1 LLRKRKTSSEPRG
14 LNTRSERGK
23 DGRSLRQR
31 KLLEPDEET
40 RQKSEPK
47 LRFKDSKTKK
57 PKE

>member
-1 LLRKRKTSSEPRG
+1 MLRKRKTSSEPRD

-23 DGRSLRQR
+23 DGQSLRQR

-47 LRFKDSKTKK
+47 LHFKDSKTKK
-57 PKE
+57 LRE

>member
-1 LLRKRKTSSEPRG
+1 MLKKRKRSSEPRD

-23 DGRSLRQR
+23 DEQSLRQR
-31 KLLEPDEET
+31 KLLEPDEER

-57 PKE
+57 PRE